1 MVKIECVVE
10 AGNYL
15 GEGPVW
21 DPVEGVLYWVDM
33 LDKEVWRLD
42 PRTGKTR
49 TLDPAEDRGR
59 LCAPRAGRRR
69 ADHARRVLFHGPR

>member
-10 AGNYL
+10 AKNYL

-42 PRTGKTR
+42 PA
-49 TLDPAEDRGR
+49 PARLAPGR
-59 LCAPRAGRRR
+59 CRRR
-69 ADHARRVLFHGPR
+69 WARLRSGSRAAAC

>member
-10 AGNYL
+10 ANNYL

-21 DPVEGVLYWVDM
+21 DPVDGVLYWVDM

-42 PRTGKTR
+42 PRSGKTR
-49 TLDPAEDRGR
+49 TWTLPKTVGAFALRS
-59 LCAPRAGRRR
+59 RA
-69 ADHARRVLFHGPR
+69 AAC

>member
-10 AGNYL
+10 AENYL

-42 PRTGKTR
+42 PRTGQDSH
-49 TLDPAEDRGR
+49 LDAAEDGGR

-69 ADHARRVLFHGPR
+69 ADHA